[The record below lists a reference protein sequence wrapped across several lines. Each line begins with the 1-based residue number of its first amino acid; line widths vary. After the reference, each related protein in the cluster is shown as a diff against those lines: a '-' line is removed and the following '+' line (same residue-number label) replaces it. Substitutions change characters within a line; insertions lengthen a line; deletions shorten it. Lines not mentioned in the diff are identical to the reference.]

1 MKKSIL
7 TPEEKKA
14 KKAAYEK
21 ARRER
26 KKAGIMA
33 RPDEGAAEVTE
44 TAKPKAEK
52 ATKKTATKKTEAAKA
67 KEVSE
72 AFEETFDFPV
82 RLYWNMRMERE
93 SSSCAKAGTPLSFEE
108 IKEEGKVVAYRVR
121 RGKRN
126 FFTTPAEIK
135 AAK

>member
-1 MKKSIL
+1 MKKSVL

-14 KKAAYEK
+14 KKAAYDK
-21 ARRER
+21 QYRER
-26 KKAGIMA
+26 KKAGIVA
-33 RPDEGAAEVTE
+33 RPVEEVVE
-44 TAKPKAEK
+44 APKAK
-52 ATKKTATKKTEAAKA
+52 APKAAKKAAAPKKTEAVKA

-72 AFEETFDFPV
+72 AFEKTFEFPV

-93 SSSCAKAGTPLSFEE
+93 NSSCAKAGTPLNFEE

-135 AAK
+135 AAE